1 MSNNTKAMLWF
12 LAGCVWTNL
21 IYAAGWFFIHG

>member
-12 LAGCVWTNL
+12 LAGCVWTNIL
-21 IYAAGWFFIHG
+21 YAFGWYFHG